1 MGVVFDEVVTQV
13 ETPPQSSPSGQQDE
27 QQSGEKASAQQ
38 KAQAWRRRQAT
49 FWRRQQR
56 LEAD

>member
-13 ETPPQSSPSGQQDE
+13 ETPPKPAEAEQAPAGDRQSP
-27 QQSGEKASAQQ
+27 QQ
-38 KAQAWRRRQAT
+38 KAYCWQQQQAT

>member
-13 ETPPQSSPSGQQDE
+13 EAPPQRPE
-27 QQSGEKASAQQ
+27 AQQ
-38 KAQAWRRRQAT
+38 ESGGEEQSPQGESRRWQQQQAL
-49 FWRRQQR
+49 FWRRHQR

>member
-13 ETPPQSSPSGQQDE
+13 VRPPQPEEPKPEQVGTEQSPL
-27 QQSGEKASAQQ
+27 GEAARWERQ
-38 KAQAWRRRQAT
+38 QAT

>member
-1 MGVVFDEVVTQV
+1 MGVVFDEVVTQI
-13 ETPPQSSPSGQQDE
+13 EAPPLPPQGAPGSVMEAPSPQNEARHWQQ
-27 QQSGEKASAQQ
+27 QQAV
-38 KAQAWRRRQAT
+38 

>member
-13 ETPPQSSPSGQQDE
+13 EAPPPSTESSQQASDSPQSPQQTATVWH
-27 QQSGEKASAQQ
+27 QQ
-38 KAQAWRRRQAT
+38 QAT

>member
-13 ETPPQSSPSGQQDE
+13 EAPPQQPE
-27 QQSGEKASAQQ
+27 AQQ
-38 KAQAWRRRQAT
+38 APGGDEKTPQGESRRWQQQQAI

>member
-13 ETPPQSSPSGQQDE
+13 EAPPPGPEAPRAPGAEASPQSAERHWHQQ
-27 QQSGEKASAQQ
+27 
-38 KAQAWRRRQAT
+38 QAT
-49 FWRRQQR
+49 FRRREQR

>member
-13 ETPPQSSPSGQQDE
+13 EAPPQEPQ
-27 QQSGEKASAQQ
+27 AQQ
-38 KAQAWRRRQAT
+38 VSGAEEPSPQGETRRWQQQQAIFR
-49 FWRRQQR
+49 RRQQR

>member
-13 ETPPQSSPSGQQDE
+13 EAPPQQPQ
-27 QQSGEKASAQQ
+27 AQQ
-38 KAQAWRRRQAT
+38 APGGEQLSPQGKLQCWQQQQAL

>member
-13 ETPPQSSPSGQQDE
+13 ETPPQQPQSPQERVGE
-27 QQSGEKASAQQ
+27 QQSPQAKQRCWQQ
-38 KAQAWRRRQAT
+38 QQAL

>member
-13 ETPPQSSPSGQQDE
+13 ETPPQAPQE
-27 QQSGEKASAQQ
+27 QQQEGEGQASAQQ
-38 KAQAWRRRQAT
+38 KAYCWQQQQAT
-49 FWRRQQR
+49 FWRRKER

>member
-1 MGVVFDEVVTQV
+1 MEVIDMSVVFDEVVTQV
-13 ETPPQSSPSGQQDE
+13 EAPPKPIESLQSSDE
-27 QQSGEKASAQQ
+27 QQSPESQQ
-38 KAQAWRRRQAT
+38 WQQQQAT

>member
-1 MGVVFDEVVTQV
+1 MAIVFDEVVTQV
-13 ETPPQSSPSGQQDE
+13 EAPPQAPQQQAEPRREPPAEDKLRCWQK
-27 QQSGEKASAQQ
+27 QQAI
-38 KAQAWRRRQAT
+38 

>member
-13 ETPPQSSPSGQQDE
+13 EVPPQQPQAEPQRSTEQTSPQGKQRCWQQ
-27 QQSGEKASAQQ
+27 QQAL
-38 KAQAWRRRQAT
+38 

>member
-13 ETPPQSSPSGQQDE
+13 VTPPQPEEPEPEQVGLEQSPLEEAFRWQQ
-27 QQSGEKASAQQ
+27 QQAS
-38 KAQAWRRRQAT
+38 

>member
-13 ETPPQSSPSGQQDE
+13 ETPPKPAESEQASVNQQ
-27 QQSGEKASAQQ
+27 QTPQQ
-38 KAQAWRRRQAT
+38 KAYCWQQQQAT

>member
-1 MGVVFDEVVTQV
+1 MAIVFDEVVTQV
-13 ETPPQSSPSGQQDE
+13 EAPPPAAESQP
-27 QQSGEKASAQQ
+27 
-38 KAQAWRRRQAT
+38 AQAGGQPQAEDRLRCWQKQQAI

>member
-1 MGVVFDEVVTQV
+1 MAIVFDEVVTQV
-13 ETPPQSSPSGQQDE
+13 EAPPPAREPQAEQAGGQPLAEDKLRCWQK
-27 QQSGEKASAQQ
+27 QQAI
-38 KAQAWRRRQAT
+38 

>member
-1 MGVVFDEVVTQV
+1 MGVVFEEVVTQV
-13 ETPPQSSPSGQQDE
+13 EAPPQPEAPEPDQTVAGLSTQQESLAWE
-27 QQSGEKASAQQ
+27 Q
-38 KAQAWRRRQAT
+38 RQAT

>member
-13 ETPPQSSPSGQQDE
+13 ETPPQPPQSQPEQGGEQPSPQAKFQCWQRQQ
-27 QQSGEKASAQQ
+27 AL
-38 KAQAWRRRQAT
+38 

>member
-1 MGVVFDEVVTQV
+1 MGIVFDEVLTRI
-13 ETPPQSSPSGQQDE
+13 EAPPQRSDAQQE
-27 QQSGEKASAQQ
+27 RSAQ
-38 KAQAWRRRQAT
+38 AQPPLNESRRWQQQQAL

>member
-1 MGVVFDEVVTQV
+1 MMGVVFDEVVTRV
-13 ETPPQSSPSGQQDE
+13 ETPPPGEPDLEQSRDE
-27 QQSGEKASAQQ
+27 QTPQEKASSWQQ
-38 KAQAWRRRQAT
+38 QQAT

>member
-13 ETPPQSSPSGQQDE
+13 EAPPQQPQTQQE
-27 QQSGEKASAQQ
+27 QGGEQTAPDAKLRCWQQ
-38 KAQAWRRRQAT
+38 QQAL

>member
-13 ETPPQSSPSGQQDE
+13 EAPPERPESNQERTAEARPPQNETRRWQQ
-27 QQSGEKASAQQ
+27 QQAI
-38 KAQAWRRRQAT
+38 
-49 FWRRQQR
+49 FWHRQQR

>member
-1 MGVVFDEVVTQV
+1 MMGVVFDEVVTQV
-13 ETPPQSSPSGQQDE
+13 ETPPQPVQE
-27 QQSGEKASAQQ
+27 QQAESGGQAPAQQ
-38 KAQAWRRRQAT
+38 KAYRWQQQQAT

>member
-1 MGVVFDEVVTQV
+1 MSVVFDEVVTQV
-13 ETPPQSSPSGQQDE
+13 EAPPKPIESLQSSDE
-27 QQSGEKASAQQ
+27 QQSPESQQ
-38 KAQAWRRRQAT
+38 WQQQQAT

>member
-13 ETPPQSSPSGQQDE
+13 EVPPQQPQAEQQRGAE
-27 QQSGEKASAQQ
+27 QQSPQAKLKCWQQ
-38 KAQAWRRRQAT
+38 QQAL